1 MKFSRLERCVVLL
14 LAVFVAFLAGWTVS
28 DRTRAES
35 FTVRTETAAG
45 PAEPPA
51 AVAAAAPASELLD
64 LNTASQAEL
73 EALPEI
79 GPTRAQAIV
88 EYREENGPFDYVEE
102 LVDVPG
108 IGEST
113 LESVLDYL
121 TVEEEAG
128 P

>member
-28 DRTRAES
+28 DRTMAES

-45 PAEPPA
+45 PEAPLPRADGLSGPA
-51 AVAAAAPASELLD
+51 LLN
-64 LNTASQAEL
+64 LNTASQEEL

-79 GPTRAQAIV
+79 GPTRAQAIIA
-88 EYREENGPFDYVEE
+88 YRDENGPFAYLEE
-102 LVDVPG
+102 LIDVPG

-121 TVEEEAG
+121 TVEEAAET
-128 P
+128 